1 MGVEGGCQNMSRHKP
16 GRKEI
21 PVEEGKKTSG
31 TLRPVNP
38 AVLNARGRAAWSPA
52 EEGSSNSEWAG
63 QALQELCAAPGS
75 GFLALLTQFGHLS
88 PRPFLE
94 NR

>member
-1 MGVEGGCQNMSRHKP
+1 MGVEGGLSEYVKAQT
-16 GRKEI
+16 RKEGN
-21 PVEEGKKTSG
+21 PSRRGKKTSG
-31 TLRPVNP
+31 TLRPVNQ

-52 EEGSSNSEWAG
+52 EEGSSNSGWAG
-63 QALQELCAAPGS
+63 QALQELSAAPGS